1 MTSFLWILL
10 LANLLGTPIAQ
21 DLNLADA
28 FGDGDI
34 PPTKPPVKPAPPKN
48 SSPDDFDLAGA
59 LDFDDPEKPAVNPPK
74 EDPKKPTGDGFDL
87 SDALGPDTEP
97 KKPVV
102 KPPEGGGTVSG
113 GGNLDDKD
121 LLDVMDG
128 EDGYKPDGGKSGGR
142 AAVSE
147 HEGGASDQPQGGA
160 LAGIISSVGVALIG
174 AASGYIAY
182 QKKKLCFKIQGGQDP
197 ESGKT
202 QHGGTSDNQVF
213 SNLLNSS

>member
-147 HEGGASDQPQGGA
+147 HEGGASDQPQDLNQQWLHLMRI
-160 LAGIISSVGVALIG
+160 LADTMPEGLSVW
-174 AASGYIAY
+174 IANLKDVVVPLLERVM
-182 QKKKLCFKIQGGQDP
+182 Q
-197 ESGKT
+197 
-202 QHGGTSDNQVF
+202 
-213 SNLLNSS
+213 LLNVADEKTEL